1 MEEYDPSVS
10 ANRWDGLIELQ
21 PQQLVQV
28 AFLGAIAGAIAWV
41 LTSLIYHAIMVPLY
55 CSNASSVAC
64 GGSLGVAGGIAA
76 VLAGIAGLLGLVRLS
91 VFRPL
96 LIVLGAVITLWGLSS
111 WVGGLP
117 WYQELAWSIMLTGL
131 TYTAFAWL
139 VRPRSFVVA
148 AIIVFVAVVVAR
160 IVTLL

>member
-64 GGSLGVAGGIAA
+64 GGSLG
-76 VLAGIAGLLGLVRLS
+76 GIAGLLGLVRLS